1 MGEDNGRIS
10 ATRRPR
16 ASSYFTSPAARR
28 TAGRRNTR
36 RFVPGSCY
44 SHRSMTFAWLALGV
58 LLVAAGLAG
67 LILPALPGMPLVFI
81 GAVAIAA
88 ADGFTRV
95 GYVSLAVLAVLA
107 VAGMVLDHLAGVL
120 GARQFGASRWG
131 IIGSIAG
138 LVVGLPFG
146 LPGIVFGPAL
156 GALAL
161 EFARDRELRRA
172 ARAGTGV
179 LVGFVLGTI
188 GKYAIA
194 SMMIGLLA
202 LAYLF

>member
-1 MGEDNGRIS
+1 
-10 ATRRPR
+10 
-16 ASSYFTSPAARR
+16 
-28 TAGRRNTR
+28 
-36 RFVPGSCY
+36 
-44 SHRSMTFAWLALGV
+44 MTFAWLVLGV
-58 LLVAAGLAG
+58 LLLAAGLAG
-67 LILPALPGMPLVFI
+67 LILPALPGMPLVFV

-107 VAGMVLDHLAGVL
+107 IAGMVLDHLAGVL
-120 GARQFGASRWG
+120 GARRFGASRWG

-138 LVVGLPFG
+138 LLVGLPFG

-161 EFARDRELRRA
+161 EFARDRELRKA

-194 SMMIGLLA
+194 SVMIGLLA

>member
-1 MGEDNGRIS
+1 MRRDPAPS
-10 ATRRPR
+10 APGLYHCSSGSCPWRSPWRSRAETWRSLRRRRLTRDGCRGSDVLRALTCENAFSTPR
-16 ASSYFTSPAARR
+16 SASAVATTGGKEYAEGYDIVSHRVAPGASLDEATLARR
-28 TAGRRNTR
+28 
-36 RFVPGSCY
+36 
-44 SHRSMTFAWLALGV
+44 
-58 LLVAAGLAG
+58 
-67 LILPALPGMPLVFI
+67 
-81 GAVAIAA
+81 
-88 ADGFTRV
+88 
-95 GYVSLAVLAVLA
+95 
-107 VAGMVLDHLAGVL
+107 
-120 GARQFGASRWG
+120 FGASRWG

-138 LVVGLPFG
+138 LLVGLPFG

-161 EFARDRELRRA
+161 EFARDRELRKA

-194 SMMIGLLA
+194 SVMIGLLA

>member
-1 MGEDNGRIS
+1 
-10 ATRRPR
+10 
-16 ASSYFTSPAARR
+16 
-28 TAGRRNTR
+28 
-36 RFVPGSCY
+36 
-44 SHRSMTFAWLALGV
+44 MTLAWLVLGI
-58 LLVAAGLAG
+58 LLVTAGLAG
-67 LILPALPGMPLVFI
+67 LILPALPGMPLVFA

-107 VAGMVLDHLAGVL
+107 AAGMVLDHLAGVL
-120 GARQFGASRWG
+120 GARRFGASRWG
-131 IIGSIAG
+131 IIGSLAG
-138 LVVGLPFG
+138 LVAGLPFG
-146 LPGIVFGPAL
+146 LVGIVFGPAL

-161 EFARDRELRRA
+161 EFARDRALRRA

-194 SMMIGLLA
+194 SVMIGLLA
-202 LAYLF
+202 LAYFF

>member
-1 MGEDNGRIS
+1 
-10 ATRRPR
+10 
-16 ASSYFTSPAARR
+16 
-28 TAGRRNTR
+28 
-36 RFVPGSCY
+36 
-44 SHRSMTFAWLALGV
+44 MTLAWLALGIV
-58 LLVAAGLAG
+58 LVAAGLAG
-67 LILPALPGMPLVFI
+67 LILPALPGMPLVFA

-107 VAGMVLDHLAGVL
+107 AAGMVLDHLAGVL
-120 GARQFGASRWG
+120 GARRFGASRWG
-131 IIGSIAG
+131 IIGSLAG
-138 LVVGLPFG
+138 LVAGLPFG
-146 LPGIVFGPAL
+146 LVGIVFGPAL

-194 SMMIGLLA
+194 SVMIGLLA
-202 LAYLF
+202 LAYFF

>member
-1 MGEDNGRIS
+1 
-10 ATRRPR
+10 
-16 ASSYFTSPAARR
+16 
-28 TAGRRNTR
+28 
-36 RFVPGSCY
+36 
-44 SHRSMTFAWLALGV
+44 MTFAWLVLGV
-58 LLVAAGLAG
+58 LLLAAGLAG
-67 LILPALPGMPLVFI
+67 LILPALPGMPLVFV

-95 GYVSLAVLAVLA
+95 GYLSLAVLAVLA
-107 VAGMVLDHLAGVL
+107 IAGMVLDHLAGVL
-120 GARQFGASRWG
+120 GARRFGASRWG

-138 LVVGLPFG
+138 LLVGLPFG

-161 EFARDRELRRA
+161 EFARDRELRKA

-194 SMMIGLLA
+194 SVMIGLLA

>member
-1 MGEDNGRIS
+1 
-10 ATRRPR
+10 
-16 ASSYFTSPAARR
+16 
-28 TAGRRNTR
+28 
-36 RFVPGSCY
+36 
-44 SHRSMTFAWLALGV
+44 MTFAWLVLGV

-67 LILPALPGMPLVFI
+67 LILPALPGMPLVFV

-95 GYVSLAVLAVLA
+95 GYLSLAVLAVLA
-107 VAGMVLDHLAGVL
+107 IAGMVLDHLAGVL
-120 GARQFGASRWG
+120 GARRFGASRWG

-138 LVVGLPFG
+138 LLVGLPFG

-161 EFARDRELRRA
+161 EFARDRELRKA

-194 SMMIGLLA
+194 SVMIGLLA

>member
-1 MGEDNGRIS
+1 MAI
-10 ATRRPR
+10 
-16 ASSYFTSPAARR
+16 
-28 TAGRRNTR
+28 
-36 RFVPGSCY
+36 
-44 SHRSMTFAWLALGV
+44 AWLALGIV
-58 LLVAAGLAG
+58 LVAAGLAG
-67 LILPALPGMPLVFI
+67 LILPALPGMPLVFA

-95 GYVSLAVLAVLA
+95 GYISLATLAVLAA
-107 VAGMVLDHLAGVL
+107 AGMVLDHLAGVL
-120 GARQFGASRWG
+120 GARRFGASRWG
-131 IIGSIAG
+131 IIGSLGG
-138 LVVGLPFG
+138 LVAGLPFG
-146 LPGIVFGPAL
+146 LVGIVFGPAL

-194 SMMIGLLA
+194 SVMIGLLA
-202 LAYLF
+202 LAYFF

>member
-1 MGEDNGRIS
+1 
-10 ATRRPR
+10 
-16 ASSYFTSPAARR
+16 
-28 TAGRRNTR
+28 
-36 RFVPGSCY
+36 
-44 SHRSMTFAWLALGV
+44 MTLAWLALGIV
-58 LLVAAGLAG
+58 LVAAGLAG
-67 LILPALPGMPLVFI
+67 LILPALPGMPLVFA

-107 VAGMVLDHLAGVL
+107 AAGMVLDHLAGVL
-120 GARQFGASRWG
+120 GARRFGASRWG
-131 IIGSIAG
+131 IIGSLAG

-146 LPGIVFGPAL
+146 LVGIVFGPAL

-194 SMMIGLLA
+194 SVMIGLLA
-202 LAYLF
+202 LAYFF